1 MSHSK
6 EAVRDMHTAIQKKGG
21 GPKGSQCAGCVVA
34 RPECGGG
41 GTAVSVAVEGA
52 KRLRRR
58 PQRGEGDAAEVGQ
71 RARRSEK
78 KDVKG
83 KRFLPSSA
91 PSNECCRRGEDGWVS
106 VG

>member
-52 KRLRRR
+52 KRLRR
-58 PQRGEGDAAEVGQ
+58 
-71 RARRSEK
+71 
-78 KDVKG
+78 
-83 KRFLPSSA
+83 
-91 PSNECCRRGEDGWVS
+91 
-106 VG
+106 